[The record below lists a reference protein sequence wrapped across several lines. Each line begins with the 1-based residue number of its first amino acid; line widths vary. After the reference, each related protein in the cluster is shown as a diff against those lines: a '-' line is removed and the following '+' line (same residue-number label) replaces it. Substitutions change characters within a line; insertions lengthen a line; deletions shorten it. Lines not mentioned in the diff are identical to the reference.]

1 MEIKDYPNK
10 HWFKRYIHYNPYT
23 GQFTRIQKT
32 SNGKPLGVMS
42 TEKRSFKLQQEW
54 YMFNA
59 VAWIYMTGERP
70 KNRIRFKDG
79 NPQNLKFDNLTL
91 ESTACYARKKGSK
104 WYSYFYLPY
113 EHIQYHVGVYDNEE
127 QAREAAHA
135 ARNLKLEKSA
145 DESHLRM
152 NNGN

>member
-1 MEIKDYPNK
+1 MKLKDYPSK
-10 HWFKRYIHYNPYT
+10 HWFKRHIHYNPYT
-23 GQFTRIQKT
+23 GQFTRIQQPLH
-32 SNGKPLGVMS
+32 GKHVGIMR
-42 TEKRSFKLQQEW
+42 TKKRSFKLQQEW
-54 YMFNA
+54 YMFNI

-113 EHIQYHVGVYDNEE
+113 ERIQYHVGAYDTEE

-135 ARNLKLEKSA
+135 ARKLKLAQSV
-145 DESHLRM
+145 DESELRR